1 VDKTPFIDYKD
12 VKTIRFFL
20 TERGKILPRRI
31 SGNCARHQREVT
43 VAVQRCRNIALVPF
57 SGESRSSREAH
68 ESRYDTGNSGVAS
81 AAWFP
86 FFGDDDELQSNAGRG
101 RAAVLLFF
109 RGFYSLLGMMFTRYA
124 RARLRPQ
131 EAEGLSALGL
141 SIAIVGAIAGWQVAA
156 ALLLCFG
163 LMAVATAEGLRRQ
176 WKPEA
181 TALAGGLLPVTAL
194 TLIATRFFLSTNKN
208 PVTFIEALLQEQRAL
223 AAKLYTDL
231 KLTEVAAAVSAVPD
245 TFIHYVVLLLPGIVV
260 TSMIL
265 LAAGCFVLSVRI
277 ITRKPGS
284 APAITVLSL
293 AQWHAPDV
301 WVWGLIVT
309 LVLILVPDET
319 VKFTGW
325 NLAILYSV
333 IYLIQGISL
342 VEHYLRKARVHTVVR
357 GLIHAI
363 ILALPPTVACVM
375 ALGVVDIW
383 ADFRKVRG
391 PVPPS

>member
-1 VDKTPFIDYKD
+1 MNYKA
-12 VKTIRFFL
+12 TL
-20 TERGKILPRRI
+20 
-31 SGNCARHQREVT
+31 
-43 VAVQRCRNIALVPF
+43 VA
-57 SGESRSSREAH
+57 
-68 ESRYDTGNSGVAS
+68 
-81 AAWFP
+81 AA
-86 FFGDDDELQSNAGRG
+86 Q
-101 RAAVLLFF
+101 AVLLFLS
-109 RGFYSLLGMMFTRYA
+109 GFFIPLLGMMFTPVPLVLAYVRQG
-124 RARLRPQ
+124 RS
-131 EAEGLSALGL
+131 EGLSALGL
-141 SIAIVGAIAGWQVAA
+141 SIAIVSAIAGWQVAA

-163 LMAVATAEGLRRQ
+163 LMAVGTAEGLRRQ

-181 TALAGGLLPVTAL
+181 TALAGGILPTAAL
-194 TLIATRFFLSTNKN
+194 TLVAARFFLHTDKN
-208 PVTFIEALLQEQRAL
+208 PVTFSETFFKDQRAL

-245 TFIHYVVLLLPGIVV
+245 KFVHYFVLLLPGIVV

-265 LAAGCFVLSVRI
+265 LALASFVLAVRI
-277 ITRKPGS
+277 ITRKPGT
-284 APAITVLSL
+284 APAIAVPSL
-293 AQWHAPDV
+293 AAWHAPDV

-309 LVLILVPDET
+309 LVLILVPNET

-325 NLAILYSV
+325 NLAILYSL

-342 VEHYLRKARVHTVVR
+342 VEHYLKKARVHPVVR

-391 PVPPS
+391 PLPPS